1 MKVAFLKTYD
11 HCSLWFPSD
20 LETSLKSS
28 RGTSMATSVCAID
41 TMNSLTTPC
50 AFASKFFHVRAP
62 KVIAL

>member
-1 MKVAFLKTYD
+1 
-11 HCSLWFPSD
+11 
-20 LETSLKSS
+20 
-28 RGTSMATSVCAID
+28 MATSVCAID